1 VQQPTF
7 TLPVAPITEDD
18 AWAALRLL
26 AEHSQLEAPA
36 LGVSFRDGVP
46 VLSQGRE
53 ADLVVNSG
61 AGVSW
66 CATRELSPEASDL
79 LDVCIPL
86 CAGPGASHLVVAHL
100 GQSVDGR
107 VATPAGESPEIT
119 GLEDVRFTHRMRA
132 LFDAVVVGAT
142 TAVLDDPRLTT
153 RLVPGKHPVRIVL
166 DPQGRVPHSRH
177 VFHDGKAKTVVVSGA
192 EHAHRHAGLGGHV
205 EVVAVPLEDGELPL
219 RTVLNELSARGLRRV
234 FIEGGGV
241 TVSRFMAA
249 GLVDRLEVAVAPRII
264 GVGEA
269 AITLD
274 GSAAFLKNSR
284 CRRFLLGQDVLF
296 DFDLRGLRAPTPT
309 PKTGE
314 GTP

>member
-1 VQQPTF
+1 VQQPSF
-7 TLPVAPITEDD
+7 TLPVAPISEDD

-26 AEHSQLEAPA
+26 AGHALVETSA
-36 LGVSFRDGVP
+36 LGVSFRDGGP
-46 VLSQGRE
+46 ALSQVRD
-53 ADLVVNSG
+53 ADLVINPA
-61 AGVSW
+61 AGLAW
-66 CATRELSPEASDL
+66 RAERELSPEARDL

-107 VATPAGESPEIT
+107 VATPVGEPPEIT

-142 TAVLDDPRLTT
+142 TAVVDDPRLTT
-153 RLVPGKHPVRIVL
+153 RLVPGKHPARIVL
-166 DPQGRVPHSRH
+166 DPHGRVPHSRH
-177 VFHDGKAKTVVVSGA
+177 LFHDGKARTLVVSGA
-192 EHAHRHAGLGGHV
+192 EHAHRHADLGGHV
-205 EVVAVPLEDGELPL
+205 EVVAVPLESDELPL
-219 RTVLNELSARGLRRV
+219 EMVLNELASRGLRRV

-274 GSAAFLKNSR
+274 GFSAMLKNAP
-284 CRRFLLGQDVLF
+284 CRRFLLGNDVLF
-296 DFDLRGLRAPTPT
+296 DFDLRGARRLGAVTP
-309 PKTGE
+309 
-314 GTP
+314 

>member
-1 VQQPTF
+1 MHQPTF
-7 TLPVAPITEDD
+7 QLPAALLTEDD
-18 AWAALRLL
+18 AWSALLLL
-26 AEHSQLEAPA
+26 AGHCHLDAPVVC
-36 LGVSFRDGVP
+36 VSFRDGVP
-46 VLSQGRE
+46 HVTQGRNG
-53 ADLVVNSG
+53 DLVVTSSPSVG
-61 AGVSW
+61 FRAERPL
-66 CATRELSPEASDL
+66 TPEARDL

-142 TAVLDDPRLTT
+142 TAVMDDPRLTT

-166 DPQGRVPHSRH
+166 DPHGRVPHSRH
-177 VFHDGKAKTVVVSGA
+177 VFHDGKARTVVVTG
-192 EHAHRHAGLGGHV
+192 EGHAHRHAGVGAQV
-205 EVVAVPLEDGELPL
+205 EVVAVPLEDDELPL
-219 RTVLNELSARGLRRV
+219 VRVLGELAARGLRRV

-241 TVSRFMAA
+241 TVSRFLAA

-274 GSAAFLKNSR
+274 ESAAPPKNAP
-284 CRRFLLGQDVLF
+284 CRRFLLGEDVLF
-296 DFDLRGLRAPTPT
+296 DFDLRAARHGGGRRA
-309 PKTGE
+309 
-314 GTP
+314 

>member
-1 VQQPTF
+1 
-7 TLPVAPITEDD
+7 
-18 AWAALRLL
+18 
-26 AEHSQLEAPA
+26 
-36 LGVSFRDGVP
+36 
-46 VLSQGRE
+46 
-53 ADLVVNSG
+53 
-61 AGVSW
+61 
-66 CATRELSPEASDL
+66 
-79 LDVCIPL
+79 
-86 CAGPGASHLVVAHL
+86 
-100 GQSVDGR
+100 
-107 VATPAGESPEIT
+107 
-119 GLEDVRFTHRMRA
+119 MRA

-153 RLVPGKHPVRIVL
+153 RLVPGRQPVRIVL

-177 VFHDGKAKTVVVSGA
+177 LFHDGKAKTVVVSGA

-309 PKTGE
+309 PNTGE